1 MKTRDKVII
10 LVCVFVCTLAIG
22 GYIGTKY
29 FLDKDIENSKKELE
43 QVKKKYGSVEKESV
57 ATTVAKFN
65 TQVMEKTNWKLLPVS
80 DSNMVKHE
88 KNYWFPIMEDISLVV
103 MPDKYTGDKAK
114 DISKRCMIH
123 FPKDSKYKEQAM
135 EYFKYLI
142 FANNEKITEDEA
154 KDIAVQRFTALGEEN
169 VSSTA
174 ISVKKIRRS
183 GEEYYYIT
191 SAENTLE
198 VKIKGGKITRVNSVI
213 VDN

>member
-154 KDIAVQRFTALGEEN
+154 KSLIDEAEQL
-169 VSSTA
+169 
-174 ISVKKIRRS
+174 KKDKKNANNGKGVFVGIYESDKYLQYQVVRS
-183 GEEYYYIT
+183 FE
-191 SAENTLE
+191 
-198 VKIKGGKITRVNSVI
+198 
-213 VDN
+213 